1 MARWPEGFSEGTGV
15 LPRTIAIGNCS
26 YAVEEGAHRRF
37 WKRVNSGVWE
47 PETFA
52 IFDEFIGGESLFLD
66 VGAWIGPTALYGVQR
81 AARCIAFEPDPL
93 AFAELEANVAANRGQ
108 VWVEKLELH
117 QCAINSDGR
126 SFILGGRGEG
136 GDSMSSALFPNRTSR
151 WTVEARRLH
160 DVLAT
165 ERQPGQPVFIKIDIE
180 GGEYEL
186 LPAIGDIIADP
197 LVTAYVSFH
206 PRMLRNSLAATNDP
220 MKASVIYV
228 DQHLSVIESLPW
240 SRRIAGSDGAEIK
253 RDALEDGLK
262 RHSMFPREILIRS

>member
-1 MARWPEGFSEGTGV
+1 MGFNEEAGV
-15 LPRTIAIGNCS
+15 LPRAIAIRSCS
-26 YAVEEGAHRRF
+26 YTVEEGAHRRF
-37 WKRVNSGVWE
+37 WKRVNSGAWE

-52 IFDEFIGGESLFLD
+52 IFDEFIGRDSLFLD
-66 VGAWIGPTALYGVQR
+66 VGAWIGSTALYGVQR

-93 AFAELEANVAANRGQ
+93 AFAELQANVAANRGQ
-108 VWVEKLELH
+108 AWVEKLELH

-136 GDSMSSALFPNRTSR
+136 GDSMSSALFPNRTSH

-165 ERQPGQPVFIKIDIE
+165 ERKPGQPVFIKIDIE

-186 LPAIGDIIADP
+186 LPMISDIIADP

-206 PRMLRNSLAATNDP
+206 PRMLRNSVAATNDP
-220 MKASVIYV
+220 VQASKVFV
-228 DQHLSVIESLPW
+228 DQHLSVIGSLPW
-240 SRRIAGSDGAEIK
+240 SRRIAGSDGVEFQ
-253 RDALEDGLK
+253 RDALEDGL
-262 RHSMFPREILIRS
+262 RRLSMFPREILICS